1 MTSILKT
8 DKIEGVTASG
18 TVQMPA
24 GHVVQVVNTS
34 STAQIS
40 TTSNSDTDTG
50 ITLDITPKFSTSKLW
65 FLFSG
70 RLYVSAVATEYFV
83 RIKTSDN
90 TTLGGGATLYN
101 GSNGDTMAE
110 TCNIQCFHS
119 PNSTSAQTYKITHRV
134 TSATGYIMVNTHPND
149 VGMNFVIVEIA
160 Q

>member
-1 MTSILKT
+1 MSTLSVDTIQGKT
-8 DKIEGVTASG
+8 TAG
-18 TVQMPA
+18 TVAMPA
-24 GHVVQVVNTS
+24 GHVIQVVNTS

-40 TTSNSDTDTG
+40 TTSTSDADTG

-70 RLYVSAVATEYFV
+70 RLYINAVAAEYFV

-119 PNSTSAQTYKITHRV
+119 PNSTSSQTYKITHRV
-134 TSATGYIMVNTHPND
+134 SSATGYIMVNTHPND
-149 VGMNFVIVEIA
+149 VGMNFVILEIA